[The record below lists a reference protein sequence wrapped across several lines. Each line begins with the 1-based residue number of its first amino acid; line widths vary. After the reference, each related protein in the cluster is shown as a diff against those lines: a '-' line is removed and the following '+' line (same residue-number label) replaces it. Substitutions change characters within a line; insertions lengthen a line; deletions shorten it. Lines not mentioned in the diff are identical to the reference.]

1 MLPLIYYQPFK
12 AAHLYL
18 SSVFPE
24 TNHDNFGHKL
34 FYAEQYWNV
43 IHDNDKKYAETT
55 EHQDFS
61 TFLMSKCLVFPVPY
75 VPIHNFFVLHF
86 AFRDYKIAINYHLT
100 RMSKPFDS
108 KASQRQRLANIV
120 LKQEGW
126 EIWDLTEK
134 EFSEWE
140 T

>member
-1 MLPLIYYQPFK
+1 MKFAKTP
-12 AAHLYL
+12 
-18 SSVFPE
+18 
-24 TNHDNFGHKL
+24 
-34 FYAEQYWNV
+34 
-43 IHDNDKKYAETT
+43 
-55 EHQDFS
+55 EHQDFY

-86 AFRDYKIAINYHLT
+86 AFNDYKIAINYHLT

-126 EIWDLTEK
+126 DIWDLTEK
-134 EFSEWE
+134 ELSEWHTQE
-140 T
+140 KVDNVKGWLRGAKERQAEKGVIPKEPVQYI